1 MIWAEILSDYA
12 NLIRLIIFANN
23 RKMIQ
28 EIIKVL
34 TLDYE
39 INNPILKLIRF
50 LWLATLFLIALV
62 VIPIVSTTLMTI
74 GLLVWGFIM
83 LIEWFA
89 KK

>member
-1 MIWAEILSDYA
+1 
-12 NLIRLIIFANN
+12 
-23 RKMIQ
+23 MIQ